1 MNSRGSCSCF
11 LATTLQTKRQYSLC
25 ELKVRQWILHSELTD
40 DSDLVGRLTG
50 ELKGTMTVGG
60 GGGAIIFQQEV

>member
-1 MNSRGSCSCF
+1 MNLRGSCSYF

-25 ELKVRQWILHSELTD
+25 ELKVRQRILHSELTD

-60 GGGAIIFQQEV
+60 GGAIIFQQEV